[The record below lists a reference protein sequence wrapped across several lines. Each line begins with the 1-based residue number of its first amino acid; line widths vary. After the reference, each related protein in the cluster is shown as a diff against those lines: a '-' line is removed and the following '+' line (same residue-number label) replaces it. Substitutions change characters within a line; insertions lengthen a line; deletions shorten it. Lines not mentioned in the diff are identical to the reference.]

1 MSKELTVVNPI
12 NELATYLKTDAKEL
26 AEVLKKTAFKN
37 CLKDEDFK
45 ACVMVANTYKLN
57 PILKQIYAFPA
68 KGGGIVPVVSVDGW
82 ISIVTGNKNYNGVE
96 FVDIRENGKLVA
108 ITCKIYIKGQ
118 EQPTAVTE
126 YLSEC
131 ADITKETWKRWPY
144 RMLRHKAYIQCAR
157 MAFGFSGIYDEDEA
171 QRIVSVTEETPAGKP
186 DVEMPKAKTEA
197 KPEPKKEEKTET
209 VIDAEV
215 VEESPE
221 KAKEEVKAE
230 PVSRLTTADNGTKIT
245 VKGFVKDFTFAKTQK
260 GKDFTRITVIDS
272 YEGVNPKEIQINCWG
287 KKELNKGVEYK
298 FDVEVKIFSSG
309 ARNYLAE
316 NITEITNG

>member
-1 MSKELTVVNPI
+1 MSKELAVVNPI

-186 DVEMPKAKTEA
+186 DVEMPKAKVEEA
-197 KPEPKKEEKTET
+197 PKKEEPK
-209 VIDAEV
+209 AEV
-215 VEESPE
+215 VDAEIVEDTQKETKTEETIAIENISMLSS
-221 KAKEEVKAE
+221 A
-230 PVSRLTTADNGTKIT
+230 SNGAKIT
-245 VKGFVKDFTFAKTQK
+245 VKGFVKNFVLKQTKTK
-260 GKDFTRITVIDS
+260 KDFTQITVIDS
-272 YEGVNPKEIQINCWG
+272 YDGKNPKEVLINCWG
-287 KKELNKGVEYK
+287 KKELNKGVEHK
-298 FDVEVKIFSSG
+298 FDVSVKIFENG

-316 NITEITNG
+316 KITEM

>member
-1 MSKELTVVNPI
+1 MTKELTVVNPI

-26 AEVLKKTAFKN
+26 VEVLKKTAFKN

-45 ACVMVANTYKLN
+45 ACVMIANTYKLN
-57 PILKQIYAFPA
+57 PILKQIYAFPS

-82 ISIVTGNKNYNGVE
+82 ISIVTGNRNYNDVE

-131 ADITKETWKRWPY
+131 ADNTKDTWKKWPY

-171 QRIVSVTEETPAGKP
+171 QRIDSVTEETPTRKP

-197 KPEPKKEEKTET
+197 KPEQKKEETKAE
-209 VIDAEV
+209 VVDAEV
-215 VEESPE
+215 VEEAHE

-230 PVSRLTTADNGTKIT
+230 PVSVLATADDGAKIT
-245 VKGFVKDFTFAKTQK
+245 VKGFVKDFILKKTK
-260 GKDFTRITVIDS
+260 TNKDFTQITVIDS
-272 YEGVNPKEIQINCWG
+272 YEGINPKTVTINIWG
-287 KKELNKGVEYK
+287 KKELNKGVEYI
-298 FDVEVKIFSSG
+298 FNVAVKIFSSG

>member
-171 QRIVSVTEETPAGKP
+171 QRIVSVTEETPVGKP
-186 DVEMPKAKTEA
+186 DVEMPKAKVEEA
-197 KPEPKKEEKTET
+197 PKKEEPK
-209 VIDAEV
+209 AEV
-215 VEESPE
+215 VDAEIVEETPE

-230 PVSRLTTADNGTKIT
+230 PVSMLTTADDGAKIT
-245 VKGFVKDFTFAKTQK
+245 VKGFVKDFILKKTK
-260 GKDFTRITVIDS
+260 TNKDFTQITVIDS
-272 YEGVNPKEIQINCWG
+272 YEGVNPKTVTINIWG
-287 KKELNKGVEYK
+287 KKKLNKGVEYR
-298 FDVEVKIFSSG
+298 FDVSVKIFANG